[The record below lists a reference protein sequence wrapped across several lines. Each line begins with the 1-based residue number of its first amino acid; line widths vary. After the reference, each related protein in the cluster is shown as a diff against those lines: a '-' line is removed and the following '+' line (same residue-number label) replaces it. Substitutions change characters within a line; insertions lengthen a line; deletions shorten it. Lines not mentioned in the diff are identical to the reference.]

1 MDKRLSIAFIGNII
15 DAIATVILC
24 GKGFVE
30 LNAAMA
36 FLLQWPI
43 LFLIV
48 KLTLGSGVVYYLSR
62 QERDRNWEIAAT
74 VAAVIYGALGL
85 YYIIWFLIMIL

>member
-1 MDKRLSIAFIGNII
+1 MEKRLYIAFIGNII

-30 LNAAMA
+30 LNPVMA
-36 FLLQWPI
+36 FLLQWTI

-48 KLTLGSGVVYYLSR
+48 KLTLGSGIVYHLSR
-62 QERDRNWEIAAT
+62 QERDRNW
-74 VAAVIYGALGL
+74 
-85 YYIIWFLIMIL
+85 